1 MASDDLKRILM
12 GPRLFRLDT
21 IISPRLVPLLYL
33 CGLGGLLLW
42 AVDHLFATFALNFG
56 SGLWGLL
63 EIVVYGGLG
72 FILLR
77 VLCELLMIFFKSNEE
92 TAEILNQ
99 TRLSS
104 SLLEEVRDAIHE
116 IADEEEDD
124 EDVIAPATV
133 PVPGDVSNIPP
144 RGPRRTARRTPRI

>member
-1 MASDDLKRILM
+1 MASDDLKRILS

-33 CGLGGLLLW
+33 TGLGALLIW
-42 AVDHLFATFALNFG
+42 AVDHLFATFGANFG
-56 SGLWGLL
+56 TGLWGLL
-63 EIVVYGGLG
+63 EIVVYGLLG

-77 VLCELLMIFFKSNEE
+77 VLCELLLIFFKSNED

-104 SLLEEVRDAIHE
+104 SLLEEVRDAILAHPTMAE
-116 IADEEEDD
+116 GLTALFSE
-124 EDVIAPATV
+124 VPPAV
-133 PVPGDVSNIPP
+133 
-144 RGPRRTARRTPRI
+144 AE